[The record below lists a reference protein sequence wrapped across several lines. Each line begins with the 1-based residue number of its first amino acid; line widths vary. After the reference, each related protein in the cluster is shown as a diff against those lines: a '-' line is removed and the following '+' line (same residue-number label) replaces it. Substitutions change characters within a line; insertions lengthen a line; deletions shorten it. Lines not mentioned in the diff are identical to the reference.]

1 MLHRDILRMVN
12 VMGMILVIAV
22 AVFALLRM
30 AA

>member
-12 VMGMILVIAV
+12 VTGVILVIAV

-30 AA
+30 AS

>member
-12 VMGMILVIAV
+12 VMGVILVVAV

-30 AA
+30 AS